1 MKGNLGD
8 RYKNAFGFVAANM
21 STTLTDNGFE
31 EEIQQPQNTQVFLLD
46 NKTKF
51 DEVKLYRDKIEFDFA
66 FRQIAE
72 EYNTVYATPP
82 MLSFSR
88 QKKLIVTAI
97 DNVDDIEIVERYNT
111 SPYDIDWKGL
121 LIDMENHSFP
131 ADKLKQ
137 LNQIFKH
144 NGIWNVSSE
153 IFDALEITAI
163 YIQDVQID
171 FVEGFEDTIAY
182 SFKMRAIKDL
192 EYQILTQDKF

>member
-8 RYKNAFGFVAANM
+8 RFKKAFGFVAAKM
-21 STTLTDNGFE
+21 STPLTEKGFKAE
-31 EEIQQPQNTQVFLLD
+31 VEQPQNSQILLWD
-46 NKTKF
+46 DKTKF

-66 FRQIAE
+66 FREIAE
-72 EYNTVYATPP
+72 EYDTVFATPP

-88 QKKLIVTAI
+88 QKKLIVTSI
-97 DNVDDIEIVERYNT
+97 DNVDDIEVVERYNT

-121 LIDMENHSFP
+121 LIDMDNHTFP

-137 LNQIFKH
+137 LNEIFNF

-163 YIQDVQID
+163 YISEVQID

-182 SFKMRAIKDL
+182 SLKMRAIKDL
-192 EYQILTQDKF
+192 EYQLLIQK

>member
-8 RYKNAFGFVAANM
+8 RYKSAFGFVAANM
-21 STTLTDNGFE
+21 SSTLTNNGFSE
-31 EEIQQPQNTQVFLLD
+31 EVQQPQNVQVFLLD

-82 MLSFSR
+82 MLGFSR
-88 QKKLIVTAI
+88 QKKLIVTSI
-97 DNVDDIEIVERYNT
+97 DNVDDIEVVERYNT
-111 SPYDIDWKGL
+111 APYDIDWKGL

-153 IFDALEITAI
+153 IFDALEITAV
-163 YIQDVQID
+163 YIQDIQID

-182 SFKMRAIKDL
+182 NFKMRAIKDL
-192 EYQILTQDKF
+192 EYQLLNQK

>member
-1 MKGNLGD
+1 MTGNLGD
-8 RYKNAFGFVAANM
+8 RYKAAFGFVAAKM
-21 STTLTDNGFE
+21 SSSLTAKGFE
-31 EEIQQPQNTQVFLLD
+31 EEVQQPQSSQILLWD
-46 NKTKF
+46 SKTKF

-66 FRQIAE
+66 FREIAE
-72 EYNTVYATPP
+72 EYNTVFATPP

-88 QKKLIVTAI
+88 VKKLIATSI
-97 DNVDDIEIVERYNT
+97 DNVDDIEVVERYNT
-111 SPYDIDWKGL
+111 APYDIDWKGL
-121 LIDMENHSFP
+121 LIDMENHTFP

-137 LNQIFKH
+137 INEIFKF

-163 YIQDVQID
+163 YIQEVQIE

-192 EYQILTQDKF
+192 EYQLLTQK

>member
-8 RYKNAFGFVAANM
+8 RFKMAFGFVAAKM
-21 STTLTDNGFE
+21 STPLTAKGFE
-31 EEIQQPQNTQVFLLD
+31 AEVEQPKNSQVLLWD
-46 NKTKF
+46 DKTKF

-66 FRQIAE
+66 FREIAE
-72 EYNTVYATPP
+72 EYDTVFATPP

-88 QKKLIVTAI
+88 QKKLIVTSI
-97 DNVDDIEIVERYNT
+97 DNVDDIEVVERYNT

-121 LIDMENHSFP
+121 LIDMDNHTFP
-131 ADKLKQ
+131 ADKLKK
-137 LNQIFKH
+137 LNEIFKF

-163 YIQDVQID
+163 YIQEVQID

-192 EYQILTQDKF
+192 EYQLLTQK

>member
-8 RYKNAFGFVAANM
+8 RYKMAFGFVAANM
-21 STTLTDNGFE
+21 STTLADNGFAKE
-31 EEIQQPQNTQVFLLD
+31 VQQPQNSQVFLLD
-46 NKTKF
+46 TKTKF

-72 EYNTVYATPP
+72 QYNTVFATPP
-82 MLSFSR
+82 MLGFSR
-88 QKKLIVTAI
+88 QKKLIVTNI
-97 DNVDDIEIVERYNT
+97 DNVDDIEVVERYNT

-137 LNQIFKH
+137 LNEIFKH

-163 YIQDVQID
+163 YIQDIQID

-192 EYQILTQDKF
+192 EYQLLTQK

>member
-1 MKGNLGD
+1 MTGNLGD
-8 RYKNAFGFVAANM
+8 RFKIAFGFVAAKM
-21 STTLTDNGFE
+21 SAPLAVKGFQAE
-31 EEIQQPQNTQVFLLD
+31 VKQPQNSQILLWND
-46 NKTKF
+46 KTKF

-66 FRQIAE
+66 FRQVAE
-72 EYNTVYATPP
+72 EYNTVFATPP

-88 QKKLIVTAI
+88 QKKLIVTSI
-97 DNVDDIEIVERYNT
+97 DNVDDIEVVERYNT

-121 LIDMENHSFP
+121 LIDMENHTFP

-137 LNQIFKH
+137 INEIFKF

-163 YIQDVQID
+163 YIQEVQID

-192 EYQILTQDKF
+192 EYQLLTQK

>member
-8 RYKNAFGFVAANM
+8 RFKMAFGFVASNM
-21 STTLTDNGFE
+21 SSTLSNKGFE
-31 EEIQQPQNTQVFLLD
+31 EEIEQPKNTQVFLLD

-72 EYNTVYATPP
+72 EYNTVFATPP
-82 MLSFSR
+82 MLAFSR
-88 QKKLIVTAI
+88 TKKLIVTSI
-97 DNVDDIEIVERYNT
+97 DNVDDIEVVERYNT

-121 LIDMENHSFP
+121 LIDMDNHIFP
-131 ADKLKQ
+131 VDKLKQ
-137 LNQIFKH
+137 LNEIFKF

-163 YIQDVQID
+163 YIQDIQID
-171 FVEGFEDTIAY
+171 FVEGYEDTIAY

-192 EYQILTQDKF
+192 EYQLLTQDKT

>member
-1 MKGNLGD
+1 MTGNLGD
-8 RYKNAFGFVAANM
+8 RFKKAFGFVAANM
-21 STTLTDNGFE
+21 SSSLTAKGFE
-31 EEIQQPQNTQVFLLD
+31 AEVQQPQNSQVLLWND
-46 NKTKF
+46 KTKF

-66 FRQIAE
+66 FREVAE
-72 EYNTVYATPP
+72 EYNTVFATPP

-88 QKKLIVTAI
+88 QKKLIVTSI
-97 DNVDDIEIVERYNT
+97 DNVDDIEVVERYNT

-121 LIDMENHSFP
+121 LIDMDNHTFP

-137 LNQIFKH
+137 LNEIFKF

-163 YIQDVQID
+163 YIQEVQID

-182 SFKMRAIKDL
+182 SLKMRAIKDL
-192 EYQILTQDKF
+192 EYQLLTQK

>member
-1 MKGNLGD
+1 MTGNLGD
-8 RYKNAFGFVAANM
+8 RYKAAFGFVAAKM
-21 STTLTDNGFE
+21 STSLTAKGFE
-31 EEIQQPQNTQVFLLD
+31 EEVQQPQSSQILLWD

-66 FRQIAE
+66 FREIAE
-72 EYNTVYATPP
+72 EYNTVFATPP

-88 QKKLIVTAI
+88 QKKLIVTSI
-97 DNVDDIEIVERYNT
+97 DNVDDIEVVERYNT
-111 SPYDIDWKGL
+111 APYDIDWKGL
-121 LIDMENHSFP
+121 LIDMENHTFP

-137 LNQIFKH
+137 LNEIFKF

-153 IFDALEITAI
+153 IFDALEITAV
-163 YIQDVQID
+163 YISEVQID

-192 EYQILTQDKF
+192 EYQLLTQK

>member
-8 RYKNAFGFVAANM
+8 RFKIAFGFVAAKI
-21 STTLTDNGFE
+21 STPLTAKGFE
-31 EEIQQPQNTQVFLLD
+31 AEVQQPQNSQILLWND
-46 NKTKF
+46 KTKF

-72 EYNTVYATPP
+72 EYNTVFATPP

-88 QKKLIVTAI
+88 QKKLIVTSI
-97 DNVDDIEIVERYNT
+97 DNVDDIEVVERYNT

-121 LIDMENHSFP
+121 LIDMDNHTFP

-137 LNQIFKH
+137 INEIFKF

-163 YIQDVQID
+163 YIQEVQID

-192 EYQILTQDKF
+192 EYQLLTQK

>member
-1 MKGNLGD
+1 MTGNLGD
-8 RYKNAFGFVAANM
+8 RFKMAFGFVAAKM
-21 STTLTDNGFE
+21 STSLAAKGFE
-31 EEIQQPQNTQVFLLD
+31 AEVEQPQNSQILLWD
-46 NKTKF
+46 DKTKF

-66 FRQIAE
+66 FREIAE
-72 EYNTVYATPP
+72 EYNTVFATPP

-88 QKKLIVTAI
+88 QKKLIVTSI
-97 DNVDDIEIVERYNT
+97 DNVDDIEVVERYNT
-111 SPYDIDWKGL
+111 SPYDVDWKGL
-121 LIDMENHSFP
+121 LIDMDNHTFP

-137 LNQIFKH
+137 LNEIFKF

-163 YIQDVQID
+163 YIQEVQID

-192 EYQILTQDKF
+192 EYQLLTQK

>member
-1 MKGNLGD
+1 MTGNLGD
-8 RYKNAFGFVAANM
+8 RFKAAFGFVAAKM
-21 STTLTDNGFE
+21 SSTLSDKGFE
-31 EEIQQPQNTQVFLLD
+31 EEIEQPQNSQILLWD

-66 FRQIAE
+66 FREVAE
-72 EYNTVYATPP
+72 EYSTVFATPP

-88 QKKLIVTAI
+88 QKKLIVTSI
-97 DNVDDIEIVERYNT
+97 DNVDDIEVVERYNT

-121 LIDMENHSFP
+121 LIDMENHTFP
-131 ADKLKQ
+131 TDKLKEI
-137 LNQIFKH
+137 NEIFKF

-163 YIQDVQID
+163 YISEVQIE

-192 EYQILTQDKF
+192 EYQLLTQK

>member
-1 MKGNLGD
+1 MEGNLGD
-8 RYKNAFGFVAANM
+8 RFKKAFGFVAAKM
-21 STTLTDNGFE
+21 SSTLTSKGFKAE
-31 EEIQQPQNTQVFLLD
+31 VEQPQNSQVLLWD
-46 NKTKF
+46 DKTKF

-66 FRQIAE
+66 FREIAE
-72 EYNTVYATPP
+72 EYDNVFATPP

-88 QKKLIVTAI
+88 QKKLIVTSI
-97 DNVDDIEIVERYNT
+97 DNVDDIEVVERYNT

-121 LIDMENHSFP
+121 LIDMDNHTFP

-137 LNQIFKH
+137 LNEIFKF

-163 YIQDVQID
+163 YISEVQID

-192 EYQILTQDKF
+192 EYQLLTQK

>member
-8 RYKNAFGFVAANM
+8 RYKMAFGFVTSNM
-21 STTLTDNGFE
+21 SSILTNNGFTSE
-31 EEIQQPQNTQVFLLD
+31 VQPVSNTNIFVLD
-46 NKTKF
+46 KNTKF

-72 EYNTVYATPP
+72 QYNTVFATPP

-88 QKKLIVTAI
+88 QKKLIVTEI
-97 DNVDDIEIVERYNT
+97 DNVDDIEVVERYNT
-111 SPYDIDWKGL
+111 SSYDIDWKGL
-121 LIDMENHSFP
+121 LIDMENHAFP
-131 ADKLKQ
+131 TDKLKQ
-137 LNQIFKH
+137 LNGIFKY

-163 YIQDVQID
+163 YIQDIQID
-171 FVEGFEDTIAY
+171 FVEGFQDTIAY

-192 EYQILTQDKF
+192 EYQLLTQN

>member
-1 MKGNLGD
+1 MTGNLGD
-8 RYKNAFGFVAANM
+8 RFKMAFGFVAAKM
-21 STTLTDNGFE
+21 STGLAAKGFE
-31 EEIQQPQNTQVFLLD
+31 AEVEQPKNSQVLLWD
-46 NKTKF
+46 DKTKF
-51 DEVKLYRDKIEFDFA
+51 DEVKLYRDKVEFDFA
-66 FRQIAE
+66 FREIAE
-72 EYNTVYATPP
+72 EYNTVFATPP

-88 QKKLIVTAI
+88 QKKLIVTSI
-97 DNVDDIEIVERYNT
+97 DNVDDIEAVERYNT

-121 LIDMENHSFP
+121 LIDMDNHTFP

-137 LNQIFKH
+137 INEIFKF

-163 YIQDVQID
+163 YISEVQID

-192 EYQILTQDKF
+192 EYQLLTQK

>member
-8 RYKNAFGFVAANM
+8 RFKKAFGFVAAKM
-21 STTLTDNGFE
+21 STQLTEKGFKAE
-31 EEIQQPQNTQVFLLD
+31 VEQPQNSQILLWD
-46 NKTKF
+46 DKTKF

-66 FRQIAE
+66 FREIAE
-72 EYNTVYATPP
+72 EYDTVFATPP

-88 QKKLIVTAI
+88 QKKLIVTSI
-97 DNVDDIEIVERYNT
+97 DNVDDIEVVERYNT

-121 LIDMENHSFP
+121 LIDMDNHTFP

-137 LNQIFKH
+137 LNEIFNF

-163 YIQDVQID
+163 YISEVQID

-182 SFKMRAIKDL
+182 SLKMRAIKDL
-192 EYQILTQDKF
+192 EYQLLIQK

>member
-8 RYKNAFGFVAANM
+8 RFKMAFGFVAAKM
-21 STTLTDNGFE
+21 STPLTAKGFE
-31 EEIQQPQNTQVFLLD
+31 AEVEQPKNSQVLLWD
-46 NKTKF
+46 DKTKF

-66 FRQIAE
+66 FREIAE
-72 EYNTVYATPP
+72 EYDTVFATPP

-88 QKKLIVTAI
+88 QKKLIVTSI
-97 DNVDDIEIVERYNT
+97 DNVDDIEVVERYNT

-121 LIDMENHSFP
+121 LIDMDNHTFP

-137 LNQIFKH
+137 LNEIFKF

-163 YIQDVQID
+163 YIQEVQID

-192 EYQILTQDKF
+192 EYQLLTQK